1 MVDTKVGTFTQALCD
16 EAKKNGWTVISMK
29 NDWKRISLSS
39 RKNYLTGLP
48 LVTEALR
55 EFTGKPNAL
64 EPTLPTRATG
74 HGPDT
79 ASGLVGVLDLGV
91 EVALGGA

>member
-1 MVDTKVGTFTQALCD
+1 MMGSVSRFRAV
-16 EAKKNGWTVISMK
+16 
-29 NDWKRISLSS
+29 RITS
-39 RKNYLTGLP
+39 RLVR

-55 EFTGKPNAL
+55 EFTGEPNAL

-74 HGPDT
+74 RRPDT